1 MNRLRELRKAKGL
14 TIRELG
20 ENTNIS
26 YPIISYIENGERPF
40 TQTNLEILCKYFN
53 VSADFMLG
61 RTNLKDANVDELN
74 EFAHLTV
81 QERYILD
88 SIKTLTKEQLQELIK
103 YIEAIKIRDALLEVN
118 RNASL

>member
-20 ENTNIS
+20 EATNIS

-40 TQTNLEILCKYFN
+40 TQQNLEILCKYFN
-53 VSADFMLG
+53 VSTDYMLG
-61 RTNLKDANVDELN
+61 RSDSIALEN
-74 EFAHLTV
+74 ESEDLSRLSI

-103 YIEAIKIRDALLEVN
+103 YIEVIKIRDALKGVT
-118 RNASL
+118 NASI

>member
-20 ENTNIS
+20 EATNIS
-26 YPIISYIENGERPF
+26 YPIISYMENGERPF
-40 TQTNLEILCKYFN
+40 TQQNLEILCKYFN
-53 VSADFMLG
+53 VSADYMLG
-61 RTNLKDANVDELN
+61 RSSSNLATESEELSR
-74 EFAHLTV
+74 LTI

-103 YIEAIKIRDALLEVN
+103 YIEVIKIRDALKGVTG
-118 RNASL
+118 NAGV